1 MSVKKSYIQR
11 RLLRHPLG
19 GYFPEGCLHTLFNR
33 VEMVINMRKYLC
45 NILIALF
52 LFTALPSMRV
62 LAAGRDGFRLDD
74 GGTVTVVSQHAAK
87 EEVSSL
93 GFSLLVESDNADKV
107 EFQFEES
114 NAEILEFRYD
124 ENAKKLNIYVAGTEA
139 LFAEGTDS
147 LTIGRII
154 VQDENGGEASAK
166 VSVVEDSLQ
175 YVYGAELKTM
185 QELDLPEA
193 VQLGPVRGDS
203 PNDNDDDDEAD
214 DEADDDDDNY
224 DVPAAPAVTPAPT
237 ASPVRTPRPTARPV
251 ATTAPTR
258 SPSVGDSLQAS
269 NSTPKPSPSSS
280 PESTATPAV
289 EESVPSST
297 PSPSGGN
304 TDQSSN
310 ENKESKGIDIVFVIA
325 IAAIVIFVI
334 VAVIAFVVL
343 KKLPKKPK
351 E

>member
-214 DEADDDDDNY
+214 DDDDNY
-224 DVPAAPAVTPAPT
+224 DVPAAPAVTPAPS

-258 SPSVGDSLQAS
+258 SPSAGDSLQAS

>member
-214 DEADDDDDNY
+214 DDDDNY

>member
-19 GYFPEGCLHTLFNR
+19 GYFPEGCLHILFNR

-185 QELDLPEA
+185 QELDLP
-193 VQLGPVRGDS
+193 
-203 PNDNDDDDEAD
+203 
-214 DEADDDDDNY
+214 
-224 DVPAAPAVTPAPT
+224 
-237 ASPVRTPRPTARPV
+237 
-251 ATTAPTR
+251 
-258 SPSVGDSLQAS
+258 
-269 NSTPKPSPSSS
+269 
-280 PESTATPAV
+280 
-289 EESVPSST
+289 
-297 PSPSGGN
+297 
-304 TDQSSN
+304 
-310 ENKESKGIDIVFVIA
+310 
-325 IAAIVIFVI
+325 
-334 VAVIAFVVL
+334 
-343 KKLPKKPK
+343 
-351 E
+351 

>member
-214 DEADDDDDNY
+214 DPMSLRLARL
-224 DVPAAPAVTPAPT
+224 PA
-237 ASPVRTPRPTARPV
+237 
-251 ATTAPTR
+251 
-258 SPSVGDSLQAS
+258 
-269 NSTPKPSPSSS
+269 
-280 PESTATPAV
+280 
-289 EESVPSST
+289 
-297 PSPSGGN
+297 
-304 TDQSSN
+304 
-310 ENKESKGIDIVFVIA
+310 
-325 IAAIVIFVI
+325 
-334 VAVIAFVVL
+334 
-343 KKLPKKPK
+343 
-351 E
+351 

>member
-19 GYFPEGCLHTLFNR
+19 GYFPEGCLHILFNR

-147 LTIGRII
+147 LTIGRVI

-214 DEADDDDDNY
+214 DDDDNY

-258 SPSVGDSLQAS
+258 SPSAGDSLQAS

>member
-203 PNDNDDDDEAD
+203 PNDNDDDDEAYD
-214 DEADDDDDNY
+214 DYDNY

>member
-19 GYFPEGCLHTLFNR
+19 GYFPEGCLHILFNR

-107 EFQFEES
+107 EFQVEES

-203 PNDNDDDDEAD
+203 PNDNDDD

>member
-1 MSVKKSYIQR
+1 
-11 RLLRHPLG
+11 
-19 GYFPEGCLHTLFNR
+19 
-33 VEMVINMRKYLC
+33 MVINMRKYIC
-45 NILIALF
+45 NILIALS
-52 LFTALPSMRV
+52 LFAALPSMRV

-87 EEVSSL
+87 EEISSL
-93 GFSLLVESDNADKV
+93 GFSLLVESENADKV

-124 ENAKKLNIYVAGTEA
+124 EDTKKLNIYVAGTER

-154 VQDENGGEASAK
+154 VQDENGGEASAR

-193 VQLGPVRGDS
+193 VQLGPVRDDS
-203 PNDNDDDDEAD
+203 PE
-214 DEADDDDDNY
+214 DDDDDN
-224 DVPAAPAVTPAPT
+224 DDDNDNVPVVVPAATPTP
-237 ASPVRTPRPTARPV
+237 SPVRTPRPAARPV
-251 ATTAPTR
+251 ATAAPTS
-258 SPSVGDSLQAS
+258 SPSVGGSLQAS
-269 NSTPKPSPSSS
+269 VGTPRPSPSSS
-280 PESTATPAV
+280 PESTPTPAV
-289 EESVPSST
+289 EESVPSIA
-297 PSPSGGN
+297 PSPSGEN
-304 TDQSSN
+304 TNQVTD
-310 ENKESKGIDIVFVIA
+310 ENKESQGVDIVFVIA
-325 IAAIVIFVI
+325 IVAIVIFVI

-343 KKLPKKPK
+343 KKLPKKPG

>member
-62 LAAGRDGFRLDD
+62 LAAGRDGFWLDD

-214 DEADDDDDNY
+214 DDDDNY
-224 DVPAAPAVTPAPT
+224 DVPAAPAVTPAPS

-258 SPSVGDSLQAS
+258 SPSAGDSLQAS

>member
-19 GYFPEGCLHTLFNR
+19 GYFPEGCLHILFNR

-87 EEVSSL
+87 EEISSL

-147 LTIGRII
+147 LTIGRVI

-203 PNDNDDDDEAD
+203 PNDNDDD

>member
-33 VEMVINMRKYLC
+33 VEMVINMGKYLC

-214 DEADDDDDNY
+214 DDDDNY

>member
-19 GYFPEGCLHTLFNR
+19 GYFPEGCLHTLLNR

-214 DEADDDDDNY
+214 DDDDNY

>member
-19 GYFPEGCLHTLFNR
+19 GYFPEGCLHILFNR

-87 EEVSSL
+87 EEISSL
-93 GFSLLVESDNADKV
+93 GFSLLVESENADKV

-139 LFAEGTDS
+139 VFAEGTDS
-147 LTIGRII
+147 LTIGRVI

-203 PNDNDDDDEAD
+203 PNDNDDD

-343 KKLPKKPK
+343 KKVPKKPK

>member
-87 EEVSSL
+87 EEISSL

-147 LTIGRII
+147 LTIGRVI

-203 PNDNDDDDEAD
+203 PNDNDDD

>member
-19 GYFPEGCLHTLFNR
+19 GYFPEGCLHILFNR

-147 LTIGRII
+147 LTIGRVI

-203 PNDNDDDDEAD
+203 PNDNDDD

>member
-19 GYFPEGCLHTLFNR
+19 GYFPEGCLHILFNR

-214 DEADDDDDNY
+214 DDDDNY

>member
-1 MSVKKSYIQR
+1 M
-11 RLLRHPLG
+11 
-19 GYFPEGCLHTLFNR
+19 
-33 VEMVINMRKYLC
+33 
-45 NILIALF
+45 LIAM
-52 LFTALPSMRV
+52 PSMRV

-87 EEVSSL
+87 EEISSL
-93 GFSLLVESDNADKV
+93 GFSLLVESENADKV

-139 LFAEGTDS
+139 LFAEGTDY
-147 LTIGRII
+147 LTIGRVI

-193 VQLGPVRGDS
+193 VQLGPVRDDPSSDGDDGD
-203 PNDNDDDDEAD
+203 DNDDNEDAD
-214 DEADDDDDNY
+214 
-224 DVPAAPAVTPAPT
+224 AAPAVTPAPT
-237 ASPVRTPRPTARPV
+237 ASPVRTPRPTAKPV

-325 IAAIVIFVI
+325 IAAIVIFAI

>member
-1 MSVKKSYIQR
+1 MK
-11 RLLRHPLG
+11 
-19 GYFPEGCLHTLFNR
+19 
-33 VEMVINMRKYLC
+33 KYLR
-45 NILIALF
+45 NILIGLSMLIAM
-52 LFTALPSMRV
+52 PSMRV

-74 GGTVTVVSQHAAK
+74 GGMVTVVSQHAAK
-87 EEVSSL
+87 EEISSL
-93 GFSLLVESDNADKV
+93 GFSLLVESENADKV

-147 LTIGRII
+147 LTIGRVI
-154 VQDENGGEASAK
+154 VQEENGGEASAK

-193 VQLGPVRGDS
+193 VQLGPVRDDPSSDGDDGD
-203 PNDNDDDDEAD
+203 DNDDNEDAD
-214 DEADDDDDNY
+214 AA
-224 DVPAAPAVTPAPT
+224 PAPAVTPAPT
-237 ASPVRTPRPTARPV
+237 ASPVRTPRPTAKPV

-325 IAAIVIFVI
+325 IAAIVIFAI

>member
-1 MSVKKSYIQR
+1 MPQS
-11 RLLRHPLG
+11 RLCIKRG
-19 GYFPEGCLHTLFNR
+19 SHTLSNSA
-33 VEMVINMRKYLC
+33 EMVINMKKYLR
-45 NILIALF
+45 NILIGLSMLIAM
-52 LFTALPSMRV
+52 PSMRV

-87 EEVSSL
+87 EEISSL
-93 GFSLLVESDNADKV
+93 GFSLLVESENADKV

-147 LTIGRII
+147 LTIGRVI

-193 VQLGPVRGDS
+193 VQLGPVRDDPSSDGEDADD
-203 PNDNDDDDEAD
+203 NDDNEDADDNDDDEDA
-214 DEADDDDDNY
+214 A
-224 DVPAAPAVTPAPT
+224 AAPAVTPAPT
-237 ASPVRTPRPTARPV
+237 ASPVRTPRPTAKPV

-325 IAAIVIFVI
+325 IAAIVIFAI

>member
-1 MSVKKSYIQR
+1 
-11 RLLRHPLG
+11 
-19 GYFPEGCLHTLFNR
+19 
-33 VEMVINMRKYLC
+33 MVINMRKYLC

-93 GFSLLVESDNADKV
+93 GFSLLVESENADKV

-147 LTIGRII
+147 LTIGRVI

-203 PNDNDDDDEAD
+203 PNDNDDD

>member
-1 MSVKKSYIQR
+1 M
-11 RLLRHPLG
+11 
-19 GYFPEGCLHTLFNR
+19 
-33 VEMVINMRKYLC
+33 
-45 NILIALF
+45 LIAM
-52 LFTALPSMRV
+52 PSMRV

-87 EEVSSL
+87 EEISSL
-93 GFSLLVESDNADKV
+93 GFSLLVESENADKV

-147 LTIGRII
+147 LTIGRVI

-193 VQLGPVRGDS
+193 VQLGPVRDDPSSDGDDGD
-203 PNDNDDDDEAD
+203 DNDDNEDAD
-214 DEADDDDDNY
+214 DA
-224 DVPAAPAVTPAPT
+224 PAAPAVTPAPT
-237 ASPVRTPRPTARPV
+237 ASPVRTPRPTAKPV

-325 IAAIVIFVI
+325 IAAIVIFAI